1 MKTLLITALLSLLP
15 ISELRGA
22 IPFALGNKEPVLF
35 TYIYCVLLN
44 AAVGPL
50 VFIFL
55 ASLHKVFL
63 KQSWYETLFESFVEK
78 NRHKIEKKIKKYG
91 YAGIALFVAIPLPVT
106 GAYTGTLG
114 AWLMGLDAKKT
125 FLSVFIGVIISGI
138 IVTAISYF
146 GITAFSIFTKQVT
159 L

>member
-55 ASLHKVFL
+55 ATLHKILV
-63 KQSWYETLFESFVEK
+63 KHTWYAALFTSFVER
-78 NRHKIEKKIKKYG
+78 NRHKIEKKINKYG

-146 GITAFSIFTKQVT
+146 GITAFSIFTKQIT

>member
-1 MKTLLITALLSLLP
+1 MVCRSL
-15 ISELRGA
+15 
-22 IPFALGNKEPVLF
+22 
-35 TYIYCVLLN
+35 YIFCR
-44 AAVGPL
+44 
-50 VFIFL
+50 
-55 ASLHKVFL
+55 
-63 KQSWYETLFESFVEK
+63 K
-78 NRHKIEKKIKKYG
+78 NRHKIEHKINKYG

-146 GITAFSIFTKQVT
+146 GISAFSIFTKQVT

>member
-1 MKTLLITALLSLLP
+1 MRTLLITAALALLP

-22 IPFALGNKEPVLF
+22 IPFALGNREPVLF

-44 AAVGPL
+44 AAVGPI

-55 ASLHKVFL
+55 STLHKFL
-63 KQSWYETLFESFVEK
+63 YRFSWYSFIFDGFVDR
-78 NRHKIEKKIKKYG
+78 NRHKIEGKIRKYG

-114 AWLMGLDAKKT
+114 AWLMGLEPRKT
-125 FLSVFIGVIISGI
+125 FFSVFIGVIISGI

-146 GITAFSIFTKQVT
+146 GLAAFSIFTKQVT

>member
-1 MKTLLITALLSLLP
+1 MKTLLITAFLSLLP

-22 IPFALGNKEPVLF
+22 IPFALGNKEPVFF
-35 TYIYCVLLN
+35 TYFYCVLLN

-50 VFIFL
+50 VFTFL
-55 ASLHKVFL
+55 ATLHKVL
-63 KQSWYETLFESFVEK
+63 IKHSWYASLFTSFVEK
-78 NRHKIEKKIKKYG
+78 NRHKIEGKINKYG
-91 YAGIALFVAIPLPVT
+91 YAGIALFVAVPLPIT

>member
-1 MKTLLITALLSLLP
+1 MKTLILTALLSILP

-22 IPFALGNKEPVLF
+22 IPFALGNGKPVLF

-44 AAVGPL
+44 AAVGPIVYAFLSTLHGRL
-50 VFIFL
+50 VHVPWYNDIF
-55 ASLHKVFL
+55 
-63 KQSWYETLFESFVEK
+63 TSFVEK
-78 NRHKIEKKIKKYG
+78 NREKIETKIKRYG
-91 YAGIALFVAIPLPVT
+91 YAGIAIFVAIPLPIT
-106 GAYTGTLG
+106 CAYTGTLG

-125 FLSVFIGVIISGI
+125 FASVLAGVIISGI
-138 IVTAISYF
+138 IVTVISYF